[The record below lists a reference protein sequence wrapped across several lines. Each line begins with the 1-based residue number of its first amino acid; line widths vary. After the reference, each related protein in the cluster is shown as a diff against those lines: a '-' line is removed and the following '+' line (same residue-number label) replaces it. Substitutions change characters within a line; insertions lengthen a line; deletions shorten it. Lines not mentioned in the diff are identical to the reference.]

1 MTAGLLYSCQ
11 WRTNQWNHDS
21 NSWDRGWEMLL
32 FIGVETINRDDGV
45 VINNYRFHDIIKNK
59 SILLDIGLIRHCK
72 EIEGDYH
79 ECD

>member
-1 MTAGLLYSCQ
+1 MTEGLLYSCK
-11 WRTNQWNHDS
+11 WRTNCWNYDN
-21 NSWDRGWEMLL
+21 NSWDRGWDLLL

-59 SILLDIGLIRHCK
+59 TFLMDEGLALRCK
-72 EIEGDYH
+72 EIKGDSH